1 MPDSRYDERFLR
13 SSVLI
18 VVEEPG
24 RELLLASAQVERF
37 AGRLTILART
47 RPPWWDTWVGL
58 LGASAEVREQESPLL
73 DVIAELQPKF
83 VLIEPS
89 LLAEAQEAIRQR
101 AGEGAMPP
109 FLLTFGS
116 GGRRVPLTE
125 PQRERK
131 RRFAEALPELA
142 ARLPHSLDEEFL
154 RAEE

>member
-18 VVEEPG
+18 VVDEPG

-47 RPPWWDTWVGL
+47 RAPWRETWRGL
-58 LGASAEVREQESPLL
+58 LGPSAEVREQESQLL

-89 LLAEAQEAIRQR
+89 LLAEALEAIRLR
-101 AGEGAMPP
+101 AAQGAMPP
-109 FLLTFGS
+109 FLLTFGP
-116 GGRRVPLTE
+116 GGRRVALTE
-125 PQRERK
+125 AQRERK

-142 ARLPHSLDEEFL
+142 ARVPHSLEEEFL
-154 RAEE
+154 QAQE